1 MATDVERL
9 ARDVLAQRAARA
21 GPHAVLSLPL
31 GAASGDV
38 KARYKHVRAA
48 AASKAPARRG

>member
-31 GAASGDV
+31 NAGAAEV
-38 KARYKHVRAA
+38 KTRYKQARRAA
-48 AASKAPARRG
+48 ARTHGRRR

>member
-9 ARDVLAQRAARA
+9 ARDVLRQRAARA

-31 GAASGDV
+31 SAGAADV
-38 KARYKHVRAA
+38 KARYKQARRAA
-48 AASKAPARRG
+48 ARADARRG